1 MPLLG
6 IIEIVIQ
13 VYFAVHAGKTGR
25 YGWIFIILFFPL
37 VGSLIYFFVEYLPEM
52 RVESRVKTRRNV
64 SANKRVAELQREME
78 ITDSIKNRINLAEA
92 YFQNGMY
99 QESINLLEKSL
110 VGTYTNDP
118 YILKGLCHAYFK
130 NGNYE
135 KTKEYLSMYEKN
147 TEGKLV
153 NNIRLMKAKTCEAL
167 GQDREALEEY
177 KAIVN
182 LYDGEEARCCYA
194 LLLKKNGEKHE
205 AKKLFEEILKNAK
218 LYPKQYKKFQSEWVA
233 IADAEITD

>member
-13 VYFAVHAGKTGR
+13 VYFAVHAAKTGR

-52 RVESRVKTRRNV
+52 RIESRVKTGRNV
-64 SANKRVAELQREME
+64 STKKRFAELQREVE

-110 VGTYTNDP
+110 VGTYANDP
-118 YILKGLCHAYFK
+118 YILEGLCHAYFK

-135 KTKEYLSMYEKN
+135 KTKEYLSIYEN
-147 TEGKLV
+147 ISEGKLN
-153 NNIRLMKAKTCEAL
+153 NNIRLMKAKTFEAL
-167 GQDREALEEY
+167 GQDKEALEEY

-182 LYDGEEARCCYA
+182 LYAGEEARCCYA
-194 LLLKKNGEKHE
+194 LLLKKNGGKHAARE
-205 AKKLFEEILKNAK
+205 LFGEILKNAK
-218 LYPKQYKKFQSEWVA
+218 LYLKHYKKYQSEWVA
-233 IADAEITD
+233 IAKEENAN